1 MLIVII
7 VLYKVIE
14 ITDKLFK
21 MKSNLIQTLKTVS
34 NQDTSLKYIMIKNI
48 ESIINLTLKEI
59 YKEKKV
65 VIESGESGHNCR
77 VFLSG
82 FD

>member
-1 MLIVII
+1 MTVQIVII

-14 ITDKLFK
+14 ITEILFK
-21 MKSNLIQTLKTVS
+21 IKSNLIQTLKTVS

-48 ESIINLTLKEI
+48 KSIINLTLKEI

-65 VIESGESGHNCR
+65 VIESGHNCR

>member
-1 MLIVII
+1 MLLVFI
-7 VLYKVIE
+7 VLNKAIE
-14 ITDKLFK
+14 ITERLFK

-48 ESIINLTLKEI
+48 KSINKLTLKEI

-65 VIESGESGHNCR
+65 VRESGHNCK

>member
-14 ITDKLFK
+14 ITEILFK
-21 MKSNLIQTLKTVS
+21 IKSNLIQTLKTVS

-48 ESIINLTLKEI
+48 KSINKLTLKEI
-59 YKEKKV
+59 YKEEKV
-65 VIESGESGHNCR
+65 VRESGHNCK

>member
-14 ITDKLFK
+14 ITKLFK

-48 ESIINLTLKEI
+48 NSIKKLTLKEI

-65 VIESGESGHNCR
+65 VRESGHNCK